1 MIKITIQRDTDIVSI
16 ERGNDSLQELIG
28 AYLSSL
34 FVLGYS
40 ESEIETHM
48 IEATQLI
55 KNNQQN
61 NEPTNKDVMPLG
73 L

>member
-16 ERGNDSLQELIG
+16 QRANDSLQELIG

-40 ESEIETHM
+40 ESQIESHM
-48 IEATQLI
+48 IEATHLI

-61 NEPTNKDVMPLG
+61 NEPTNKNVMPLG